1 MFALQAVS
9 AAALGHVAAVKARP
23 YLIHEYMHS
32 RRRHKGLLNQYLFD
46 SSLPTHRSR
55 MVVKPAPDLLYLAA
69 FFDVSLVPLK
79 LTCRVPDAYW
89 SLSLYADSTDSFYVT
104 SDSSGGSKAGDYVTV
119 YLLGPQHDARPE
131 VLGLSPDDLGDSG
144 EGARGGR
151 GSRDRPHVR
160 IVQAPCTCGFVLN
173 RTLVLEGR
181 ADAADA
187 ADPAGAITG
196 ERKYVAWYRAHFVLE
211 ELSTL
216 GSKAYSGAAQA
227 CAAYLPAAA
236 QRYAELSLN
245 ALASPV
251 AAGLLAWLLLALGI
265 VPSSAL
271 LGGGASGA
279 LGASGARG
287 RAAAVAFALA
297 LGGSSAA
304 AGAWLTYVEYIHIR
318 GTEREWACALL
329 SIVCSVVQCR
339 SVVCCMCLCLVP
351 VLALTFVLTFT
362 ATLFSLP
369 LFHLVSLLVCLL
381 VFLQRENVLG
391 VRRESPHPASAD
403 RARRG
408 SLSPG
413 GQVYISPFI

>member
-1 MFALQAVS
+1 MWLKWFASYVVSIDIDHWRSARFPGSAATPEQLHFNPMFALHTAS

-32 RRRHKGLLNQYLFD
+32 RRRHQGLLNQYLFD
-46 SSLPTHRSR
+46 SVALPTHRSR
-55 MVVKPAPDLLYLAA
+55 QVVKPAPDLLYLAA

-89 SLSLYADSTDSFYVT
+89 SLSLYADSTDCFYVT
-104 SDSSGGSKAGDYVTV
+104 NDSSGDSKEGGPSLPSLGTDSCPSVPDSSPPTAGDYVTV

-131 VLGLSPDDLGDSG
+131 ALGLSSDDLGDSG

-160 IVQAPCTCGFVLN
+160 IVQAPCTCGFVLH

-187 ADPAGAITG
+187 ADPAGALTG
-196 ERKYVAWYRAHFVLE
+196 ERKYAAWYRTHFVLE
-211 ELSTL
+211 ELSTSL
-216 GSKAYSGAAQA
+216 NSKAYSGAAQA

-251 AAGLLAWLLLALGI
+251 AAGSLAWLLFALGGI
-265 VPSSAL
+265 VPSRLANEGIAGPL
-271 LGGGASGA
+271 LGGGGALGSSGA
-279 LGASGARG
+279 LG

-304 AGAWLTYVEYIHIR
+304 AGAWLTYVEYI
-318 GTEREWACALL
+318 
-329 SIVCSVVQCR
+329 
-339 SVVCCMCLCLVP
+339 
-351 VLALTFVLTFT
+351 
-362 ATLFSLP
+362 
-369 LFHLVSLLVCLL
+369 
-381 VFLQRENVLG
+381 
-391 VRRESPHPASAD
+391 
-403 RARRG
+403 
-408 SLSPG
+408 
-413 GQVYISPFI
+413 YIYI